1 MEKIYKTQ
9 IRIQILK
16 IEGSRVIEVVGH
28 GKAAVEDQS
37 QVSISHPLLEMSQS
51 LLPEQFARLSQE
63 ILVFP
68 PIATNNLNIRVL
80 FIENLCSD
88 RLSFEWSQTEI
99 LSTEP
104 VRAEIGPGKKFLLQV
119 KVIAGTRSEDID
131 EPLECILTR
140 SNGFTNV
147 LYCHIRTLV
156 VSGKLFKPNPAPTL
170 NSTTRLE
177 GGRVLRPT
185 GLKKAASLA
194 REGQDF
200 AMRLLSE
207 LIGEISEH
215 RDVLKL
221 LEQLPHEN
229 MGGYQ
234 NSVMVSS
241 KLHYSKISGLREPVE
256 NTTRRNKEDLFVE
269 RVLTGICANLAD
281 EILQGKR
288 ELHGSPKQ
296 YLSPAEVHVEKTKKN

>member
-1 MEKIYKTQ
+1 M
-9 IRIQILK
+9 
-16 IEGSRVIEVVGH
+16 G
-28 GKAAVEDQS
+28 
-37 QVSISHPLLEMSQS
+37 MSQS

-68 PIATNNLNIRVL
+68 PIATNNQDYRVL

-88 RLSFEWSQTEI
+88 RLSFEWSQTDI

-104 VRAEIGPGKKFLLQV
+104 LRGEIRPRKKFLLQV

-131 EPLECILTR
+131 EPLQCLLTR
-140 SNGFTNV
+140 SNGCTNV
-147 LYCHIRTLV
+147 LYCHIRSLV
-156 VSGKLFKPNPAPTL
+156 TAGKLFKPNPAPTL
-170 NSTTRLE
+170 NSTTKLE

-185 GLKKAASLA
+185 GLKKAETLT

-207 LIGEISEH
+207 LIGEIVYH
-215 RDVLKL
+215 KDVLKL
-221 LEQLPHEN
+221 LEQLPREH
-229 MGGYQ
+229 MRGYQ
-234 NSVMVSS
+234 NPVDVSS
-241 KLHYSKISGLREPVE
+241 KLHYSEINGLSEPVE
-256 NTTRRNKEDLFVE
+256 NTSRRNKEDLFVE
-269 RVLTGICANLAD
+269 RVFTGICANLAD

-296 YLSPAEVHVEKTKKN
+296 YLSPAEVHVEKSRNS